1 MNSIKLEWK
10 QERGGLLVWLFFV
23 VVILGLFMAFFP
35 LMQNQGMT
43 DIVNSKLDAMP
54 PELLEAF
61 ALTNGASLLTVT
73 GYFAYV
79 FQYVFLASCI
89 FAVMKGAQAL
99 IKEETNG
106 TIEYLYAQPISRAA
120 IVMSKYIANVVLLLI
135 FWLVIYGAALTF
147 IYLFKENGVDFVSV
161 LPDVS
166 LIFGTE
172 LIILWFYYSVGFLF
186 STFIASSR
194 SASGV
199 ALVLVFGTYAIG
211 LLAKLVTDY
220 EFLRFFSPVDYAL
233 PATVLEEGIR
243 WEYILIC
250 VAGSLLSLG
259 LGHLIYGRKDL
270 RIQV

>member
-73 GYFAYV
+73 GYFAYI

-120 IVMSKYIANVVLLLI
+120 IVTSKYIANLVLLLI
-135 FWLVIYGAALTF
+135 FWVVVYGAALTF
-147 IYLFKENGVDFVSV
+147 IYLFKENGVDFISV

-172 LIILWFYYSVGFLF
+172 FIILWFYYSVGFLF

-199 ALVLVFGTYAIG
+199 GLVLVFGTYAIG

-250 VAGSLLSLG
+250 IAGSLLSLG
-259 LGHLIYGRKDL
+259 LSHLIYGRKDL